1 MKNNLLFL
9 LLLGGII
16 GCSDDDM
23 SGSVYGTVFTEDGS
37 VPVNATMS
45 LYRLESYYD
54 EYDYEHRRIVLDQR
68 KKTDDNGY
76 YEFVNLSFVKEYQ
89 LTADLEGYATFSSN
103 AVFLKNERMNIDVS
117 LEKEMNMIVLKD
129 AGIAVQKLNIAAGGI
144 TKKLAEELCAASI
157 VDGYNDWRL
166 PTLSELNS
174 IYNYQLLL
182 PNIKSSF
189 YWSSTESDLNK
200 SYLIDMKNGGII
212 IGAHGANCYQG
223 NYYTGSNFFY
233 ARCVRSIQ

>member
-9 LLLGGII
+9 LLFWGIS
-16 GCSDDDM
+16 GCSDDGVL
-23 SGSVYGTVFTEDGS
+23 GSIYGTVSTEDGIM
-37 VPVNATMS
+37 PVNATMS
-45 LYRLESYYD
+45 LYKIERCYSDESEYERLVVE
-54 EYDYEHRRIVLDQR
+54 QQ
-68 KKTDDNGY
+68 KKTDDDGY
-76 YEFVNLSFVKEYQ
+76 YEFVNLNLVEEYQ
-89 LTADLEGYATFSSN
+89 LTVELEGYAIFSSN
-103 AVFLKNERMNIDVS
+103 IGLLKSNRMNIDVC

-144 TKKLAEELCAASI
+144 TRKLAEELCAASI
-157 VDGYNDWRL
+157 IDGYNDWRL

-189 YWSSTESDLNK
+189 YWSSTESDSNK

-212 IGAHGANCYQG
+212 TGMNGSNAYLG